1 MNWGRSSKPLGSR
14 AASVFEAVLG
24 GRRHLVHPDD
34 VNEADAFWDWLGDL
48 ERPAEAPEAPK
59 RSRIRFASMA
69 AVLALAVSTATYWQF
84 RDRGG
89 SDDFVES
96 YLSARAERRVIEL
109 ADGSVINLAPE
120 SQINLHYS
128 PTERRI
134 RLLGG
139 QGLFD
144 VASDPKRPF
153 IVEVAQGEVRA
164 VGTSFDVI
172 AGRDET
178 SVTVVEG
185 VVRILL
191 AGQDKKLAG
200 GVKEARK
207 GELVRF
213 GTSNSGGSRISFISQ
228 SNGADV
234 NNATAWTRGVLIF
247 KGEPL
252 ARVIETVNLYSQE
265 TVHLNDPSLKDR
277 PVFGVIRQGDASAL
291 KELIANP
298 DLIEISDE

>member
-1 MNWGRSSKPLGSR
+1 MNRPPSFKPLGSR

-24 GRRHLVHPDD
+24 GRRHQVHPDD
-34 VNEADAFWDWLGDL
+34 INEADDFWEWLGEL
-48 ERPAEAPEAPK
+48 ERPEKMPETP
-59 RSRIRFASMA
+59 RHSWRRFGSIA
-69 AVLALAVSTATYWQF
+69 ATLTLIVSALVYWQF
-84 RDRGG
+84 QNG
-89 SDDFVES
+89 SSGDFVES
-96 YLSARAERRVIEL
+96 YQSVRAERRVIEL

-120 SQINLHYS
+120 SRISVHYG
-128 PTERRI
+128 PAERRI
-134 RLLGG
+134 KLRDG

-144 VASDPKRPF
+144 VASDPARPF

-172 AGRDET
+172 AGKDET
-178 SVTVVEG
+178 AVTVVEG

-191 AGQDKKLAG
+191 AGKDRKVAG
-200 GVKEARK
+200 GAKEARK
-207 GELVRF
+207 GERVRF
-213 GTSNSGGSRISFISQ
+213 GTSQSSGSQVSFISQ

-234 NNATAWTRGVLIF
+234 NSATAWTRGVLIF

-252 ARVIETVNLYSQE
+252 AQVIETVNRYSSE
-265 TVHLNDPSLKDR
+265 TVHLSDPSLKTR

-291 KELIANP
+291 KDLIANP

>member
-1 MNWGRSSKPLGSR
+1 MSRLPSFKPLGSR
-14 AASVFEAVLG
+14 AASVFEAMLG

-34 VNEADAFWDWLGDL
+34 LNEADAFWDWLGRLD
-48 ERPAEAPEAPK
+48 RPAETTGAPR
-59 RSRIRFASMA
+59 RSWRRFAAVA
-69 AVLALAVSTATYWQF
+69 AALLLAVSVMLYPQF
-84 RDRGG
+84 GNRGE
-89 SDDFVES
+89 SDFVES
-96 YLSARAERRVIEL
+96 YQSARAERRVIEL

-120 SQINLHYS
+120 SRIDVRYG
-128 PTERRI
+128 PAERRI
-134 RLLGG
+134 RLLDG

-144 VASDPKRPF
+144 VASNPARPF

-172 AGRDET
+172 AGKDEAA
-178 SVTVVEG
+178 VTVVEG

-191 AGQDKKLAG
+191 AGKDKRVAG
-200 GVKEARK
+200 GAKEARK

-213 GTSNSGGSRISFISQ
+213 GTSHSDGNQVSFISQ

-234 NNATAWTRGVLIF
+234 NSATAWTRGVLIF

-265 TVHLNDPSLKDR
+265 TVHLSDPSLANL

-298 DLIEISDE
+298 GLIEILDE